1 MLTFDSDSIAEMNKA
16 STYVPAELGKLLFGL
31 MPQLSFFIQ
40 IVAERREYERR
51 EAEGRAR
58 QAAEAARK
66 AADAMA
72 EAARKTADAM
82 AEDWKR
88 VLEMRKKMK
97 R

>member
-1 MLTFDSDSIAEMNKA
+1 MNKA

-31 MPQLSFFIQ
+31 MPHFLIFLIFFFIQ
-40 IVAERREYERR
+40 LVAERREYERR
-51 EAEGRAR
+51 EAEGQAR

-66 AADAMA
+66 AADATA